1 MKISLSF
8 VLFITTCF
16 FSPDLSELRK
26 NYPLANENK
35 EVAEK
40 MYSAISGI
48 SEVDKPILIAY
59 KGGLSTILAKHSR
72 GIGDKKRF
80 FKEGV
85 ALLELAV
92 EKDNDNI
99 EIRCIRLGVQENS
112 PKFLKYKDAIE
123 ADKQFILDNF
133 SSETS
138 PEIQAFVRGYVQLS
152 DAFSD
157 SEKRLF

>member
-1 MKISLSF
+1 MKFLVFLLYSLS
-8 VLFITTCF
+8 LFGPNLDEI
-16 FSPDLSELRK
+16 RK
-26 NYPLANENK
+26 NYPLANENQ
-35 EVAEK
+35 EAALK
-40 MYSAISGI
+40 MYTAISGI
-48 SEVDKPILIAY
+48 TDNDKPILIAY
-59 KGGLSTILAKHSR
+59 KGGLSTILAKHSNS
-72 GIGDKKRF
+72 IKDKKRF

-112 PKFLKYKDAIE
+112 PRFLKYKDAIE
-123 ADKQFILDNF
+123 SDKQFILDNF

-152 DAFSD
+152 EAFSD
-157 SEKRLF
+157 SEKQLF